1 MSQRPKAI
9 WQRTALLLFAAVLLI
24 GVVRF
29 FTNEPEIAL
38 ILGEPWEDMRKRS
51 SAAIDPAIPGHV
63 WGRLTKYDARLRFID
78 AEHGFITPRA
88 RFFTVSF
95 NTDERVTSIRMSP
108 QVEPLLLDD
117 TLKVVLDLQDQWR
130 KGGWVPI
137 RARYDPPIED
147 TPEWRARLQDINK
160 GGTSYWQA
168 GSKYQVMIDTHRF
181 KDDRHPDEERYLIT
195 LNLGKPWVRP

>member
-78 AEHGFITPRA
+78 AEYGFITPRA

-108 QVEPLLLDD
+108 QVEPLLIDD

>member
-78 AEHGFITPRA
+78 AEYGFITPRA

>member
-78 AEHGFITPRA
+78 AEYGFITPRA

-137 RARYDPPIED
+137 RARYNPPIED
-147 TPEWRARLQDINK
+147 TPEWRARLQDIYK
-160 GGTSYWQA
+160 GGKSYWQA
-168 GSKYQVMIDTHRF
+168 GSKYQVMIVTHRF

>member
-78 AEHGFITPRA
+78 AEYGFITPRA

-108 QVEPLLLDD
+108 QVEPLLIDD

-130 KGGWVPI
+130 KGGWAPI

-168 GSKYQVMIDTHRF
+168 GSKYQVMIVTHRF
-181 KDDRHPDEERYLIT
+181 KDDRHPDEERYQIT
-195 LNLGKPWVRP
+195 LDLGKPWVRP